1 MNKEALGSGVGAA
14 AVSLASTAVPTVVS
28 ALQQTIP
35 LCSGV
40 CGACSGGCVAAVC
53 TVAWIGAAAWYHR
66 HKKGEHGHE

>member
-14 AVSLASTAVPTVVS
+14 AVSLASTAVPTVVP

-40 CGACSGGCVAAVC
+40 CGCAAAVC

>member
-14 AVSLASTAVPTVVS
+14 AVSLASTAVPT
-28 ALQQTIP
+28 LQQTIP

-40 CGACSGGCVAAVC
+40 CGACSGGCAAAVC